1 LTHLLSVIALTVSKP
16 ISDGRSARKR
26 GAERR
31 KCRTLPPERLLSGAE
46 PTHHLRILLVMFKRT
61 SSFVARLR
69 QQAETCMQIAS
80 LMSNRQQAKA
90 LRKQAEELFARA
102 EKLEKGEVKKA

>member
-1 LTHLLSVIALTVSKP
+1 VQNPSAGEAAF
-16 ISDGRSARKR
+16 GRGK
-26 GAERR
+26 
-31 KCRTLPPERLLSGAE
+31 